1 MGSCFFPWHSS
12 NESLYHCRVW
22 NRGCCLSKCNC
33 TICLCVFSEA
43 LSSVE
48 KLGSTSARVDILSTS
63 GIPVSLGV
71 ERSSFPSPVNAGVVL
86 SSKVLNLDSGSLVT
100 YVTPE
105 TMEKLCSSGFRPLV
119 KLCVESAGFSRRCTG
134 VAVPLR
140 VVPSATGLPS
150 KRGPGLGS
158 FSRADRGIGGAR
170 HVAPPTWLVSNFLVR
185 LASS

>member
-48 KLGSTSARVDILSTS
+48 KFGSTSARVDILSTS

-100 YVTPE
+100 DVTPE
-105 TMEKLCSSGFRPLV
+105 TMEKLVSHGDVNLDRTVVYLSVVVLAIVVALHSVDASGWVITL
-119 KLCVESAGFSRRCTG
+119 
-134 VAVPLR
+134 VAVDDCSVLE
-140 VVPSATGLPS
+140 GLPWNTDVN
-150 KRGPGLGS
+150 K
-158 FSRADRGIGGAR
+158 
-170 HVAPPTWLVSNFLVR
+170 V
-185 LASS
+185 